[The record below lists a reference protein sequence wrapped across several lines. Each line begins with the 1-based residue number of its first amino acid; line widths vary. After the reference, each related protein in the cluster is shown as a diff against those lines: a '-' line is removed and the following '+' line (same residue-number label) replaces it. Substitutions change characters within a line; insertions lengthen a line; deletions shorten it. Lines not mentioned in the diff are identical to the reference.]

1 MDGYKKALGENNIDI
16 DDELIIS
23 GEYNSG
29 TAYENVN
36 KLLKKRKDITA
47 IFALSDIMALGAI
60 KAAIDNGLDVPRDI
74 SIVGFDGM
82 DESKYYNPSITTV
95 KQPKKK
101 MAETSVE
108 LLFSLITTD
117 GENKHVI
124 LDTELVERDSCFNI

>member
-36 KLLKKRKDITA
+36 KLLKRKDITA

>member
-1 MDGYKKALGENNIDI
+1 MAF
-16 DDELIIS
+16 

>member
-1 MDGYKKALGENNIDI
+1 MGENNIDI

-82 DESKYYNPSITTV
+82 DESEYYNPSITTV

>member
-1 MDGYKKALGENNIDI
+1 MDIKKHWEKI